1 MTNQLNVVI
10 YYDILPEKG
19 LSFDM
24 VHRLAALITDKL
36 DKHISIKQ
44 NNYNIV
50 LYGIELLLSSL
61 IGIFIILAISI
72 LYQKWYLALIYT
84 ICFVPLRMTTGG
96 YHAKSYFWC
105 NVTVAWS
112 YALVLEA
119 LLFLEKAALGREWT
133 FLAVLF
139 VYGVLFLWTPVEHIN
154 KPISDDKRGYL
165 RRKGIWIGSLW
176 ICLAEI
182 MYGSFYEISCF
193 IILCLVT
200 VASSIVAAKIENK
213 LQEVFHYEKNT
224 LENGK

>member
-1 MTNQLNVVI
+1 MI
-10 YYDILPEKG
+10 YCQKKG

-36 DKHISIKQ
+36 DKHTSIKQ

-50 LYGIELLLSSL
+50 LYGMELLLSSL
-61 IGIFIILAISI
+61 IGTFIILAISI
-72 LYQKWYLALIYT
+72 LYHRWYLALIYT

-105 NVTVAWS
+105 NLTVAWS
-112 YALVLEA
+112 YALVLEM

-139 VYGVLFLWTPVEHIN
+139 VYGILFLWTPVEHVN